1 MKNRI
6 VLLIPFVMLFCC
18 KNKSGETY
26 QSPNVR
32 EAIKNPER
40 YKDSRELTIQQDRTV
55 AEKEEKEE
63 VVEVKDFRPKDLK
76 PSTFINKDIM
86 GVWKEDYDDGP
97 NATMAIYKDSLFNV
111 EHMESY
117 GYQLS
122 GDTLTIDFGD
132 WKSVS
137 IVTKA
142 VKDTLIL
149 VSENGETVY
158 TTFKD

>member
-1 MKNRI
+1 M
-6 VLLIPFVMLFCC
+6 VIPFVMLFCC
-18 KNKSGETY
+18 NKGGETY
-26 QSPNVR
+26 QSPNVK
-32 EAIKNPER
+32 EVIENPER
-40 YKDSRELTIQQDRTV
+40 YKDSRELTIQQDR
-55 AEKEEKEE
+55 AIAKKKEKEE

-76 PSTFINKDIM
+76 PLVLTNKDIM
-86 GVWKEDYDDGP
+86 GVWKENYDDGP

-158 TTFKD
+158 KTFKD

>member
-6 VLLIPFVMLFCC
+6 VLVIPFVMLFCC
-18 KNKSGETY
+18 NKSGETY

-32 EAIKNPER
+32 EVIENSER

-55 AEKEEKEE
+55 VEKEKEE

-76 PSTFINKDIM
+76 PSMFTSKDIM
-86 GVWKEDYDDGP
+86 GVWKGDYDDGP
-97 NATMAIYKDSLFNV
+97 NATMAIYDDSLFNV

-137 IVTKA
+137 IVIKA
-142 VKDTLIL
+142 VEDTLIL
-149 VSENGETVY
+149 VSENGKTVY
-158 TTFKD
+158 TTFED